1 MRAMSDDG
9 VQNNPLGEY
18 IRRQREMSE
27 ISMRRFAEMSGI
39 SNPYLSQIERGH
51 REPSKRVV
59 EGIARSF
66 EMSADA
72 LYRQAGIE
80 PGREP
85 ESTSV
90 REAIEADTGLLPR
103 QRRALL
109 EVYEG
114 FRAANRKSPRE

>member
-1 MRAMSDDG
+1 MSDDG
-9 VQNNPLGEY
+9 SHGNPLGEY
-18 IRRQREMSE
+18 IRRQREHSE

-39 SNPYLSQIERGH
+39 SNPYLSQIERGQ

-66 EMSADA
+66 EMSAQA

-80 PGREP
+80 PEP

-90 REAIEADTGLLPR
+90 REAIQTDTALLAR

-114 FRAANRKSPRE
+114 FRTANRKDLA